1 MAFVR
6 KGRRIIW
13 TASES
18 STALHVLA
26 ATSVDIMEE
35 LLL

>member
-1 MAFVR
+1 L
-6 KGRRIIW
+6 
-13 TASES
+13 T
-18 STALHVLA
+18 TPLVLA